1 MAGKAGQYFV
11 RRRGRIMGPFDV
23 TQLERMLRRGN
34 VNRGDACSAD
44 RRNWTR
50 LEDLEELFPK
60 EIVVEEEPIDE
71 ELTLIEEDA
80 PQVQPVTGEWYY
92 HYQGNENGPVSEDE
106 IRRLLAEGMLS
117 ASDSGWKEGM
127 PDWQPLG
134 NLFPMSQGMPPAAPT
149 TGIPTGG
156 IHITVGAP
164 VEQAP
169 MGPQGPQSQ
178 GPWGGPQG
186 PQGSP
191 PSGEEAAAGL
201 VICGYLFAFLIP
213 IVGLILGIVVCVKGS
228 VGHGVAHILI
238 SLFVWAIASAIIME
252 GMGARFGSVLDV
264 VSSVLC

>member
-34 VNRGDACSAD
+34 VSRGDACSAD

-164 VEQAP
+164 IEQAP
-169 MGPQGPQSQ
+169 VGPQGPQGQ
-178 GPWGGPQG
+178 GPWGPQG
-186 PQGSP
+186 PQGSA
-191 PSGEEAAAGL
+191 PSGEVATAGL
-201 VICGYLFAFLIP
+201 IMCGYLFAFLIP
-213 IVGLILGIVVCVKGS
+213 IVGVILGIVTCVKGS
-228 VGHGVAHILI
+228 VGHGAAHILI
-238 SLFVWAIASAIIME
+238 SLVWGAAFAMLME
-252 GMGARFGSVLDV
+252 GARIGSVLDV